1 MRETKKQKLKLTL
14 HPFLHKYCVLK
25 NTENTAAVTQILRN
39 IKSHSQISSDQ
50 ENTRNIIL
58 QSLELSLSNIFR

>member
-58 QSLELSLSNIFR
+58 

>member
-14 HPFLHKYCVLK
+14 HPFLHKYCVPK
-25 NTENTAAVTQILRN
+25 NTENTAAVTQMLRN

-50 ENTRNIIL
+50 ENT
-58 QSLELSLSNIFR
+58 